1 MNDRNRDDEAR
12 RRLRARNYAVLAAL
26 LGFAILVYVVS
37 ILRMG
42 GN

>member
-1 MNDRNRDDEAR
+1 MNDRNRDEAR

>member
-1 MNDRNRDDEAR
+1 MNDRDRDEAR